1 MEIVEKNNLTKLI
14 ADKNKVIILKEKQF
28 NEDGNEIQQV
38 GSKIIYLAIN
48 SDPNNY
54 IEVDELEVQ

>member
-1 MEIVEKNNLTKLI
+1 MEIVEKNNLIKLI

-28 NEDGNEIQQV
+28 NEDGNEIKQV